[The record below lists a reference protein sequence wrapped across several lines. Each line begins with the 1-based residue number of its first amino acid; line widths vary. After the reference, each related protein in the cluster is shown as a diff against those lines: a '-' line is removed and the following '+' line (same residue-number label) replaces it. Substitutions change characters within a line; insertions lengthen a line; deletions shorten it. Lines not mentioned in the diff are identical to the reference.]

1 MSESAAGCAISGRRH
16 TSWTVDVER
25 GDAPYSH
32 RSPGGDS
39 DRPRILVWVHGSGC
53 RCSVHVTAA
62 RDFERQ
68 RSSLGDR
75 PGEIDDSAVAIV
87 STVARRIINDAIQG
101 IGRGC
106 CLGAAGLT
114 VTQATGILANVRR
127 HRQNCEDHGNG
138 ANNAKREPN
147 DKKYANVGHADLALV
162 RTVCGLGTRRC
173 ARALPL
179 GRSRS
184 PVRTDHGELEI
195 GVKLVQAGCPEP
207 GSGRTPRKQGEGF
220 SSGPGECKFPLSA
233 FEHNSLSA
241 VSKHLLVLLIKHCL
255 LRARHPI
262 VHQLF
267 PRLVECHD
275 LLVNLGDD
283 IRNNISEFAR
293 APRPQSSLPLGRER
307 LGRAS
312 RVRRAAR
319 SRESPP
325 QEARRAVAPPRRL
338 FSHAARPLRCP

>member
-1 MSESAAGCAISGRRH
+1 M
-16 TSWTVDVER
+16 
-25 GDAPYSH
+25 
-32 RSPGGDS
+32 
-39 DRPRILVWVHGSGC
+39 
-53 RCSVHVTAA
+53 
-62 RDFERQ
+62 
-68 RSSLGDR
+68 GDR

-262 VHQLF
+262 VNQLF

-275 LLVNLGDD
+275 LLVNLGDAATT
-283 IRNNISEFAR
+283 SERVLPGPHGRR
-293 APRPQSSLPLGRER
+293 AASRLGRKR

-312 RVRRAAR
+312 RVRRAAG
-319 SRESPP
+319 SRE
-325 QEARRAVAPPRRL
+325 RPPRSQAVSCGAAKTAL
-338 FSHAARPLRCP
+338 FTCCSTSSLPVRGGGPIILSLTMGCCAPALWDVMAAT